1 MDPIAEI
8 GASNPNMSSVQRY
21 EQCQNTEGAGNIQAC
36 GNGLGGAH
44 LERIVIVGHPAP
56 VAMNLVSTGAMFSD
70 RIKGGFYTKQL
81 DEMVAK
87 LNDPRVS
94 PGEQQAAVL
103 DVEERI
109 GTARIVSQISQ
120 KLAEGLQSVVTKS
133 G

>member
-8 GASNPNMSSVQRY
+8 GASNANMSAAQRY
-21 EQCQNTEGAGNIQAC
+21 EQCQNTQGAGNLQAC
-36 GNGLGGAH
+36 GTDVGGAH
-44 LERIVIVGHPAP
+44 LERIVIVGHSAP
-56 VAMNLVSTGAMFSD
+56 VAMNIVSTGAMFSD

-87 LNDPRVS
+87 LNDPHVS
-94 PGEQQAAVL
+94 PGAQMAAVL

-109 GTARIVSQISQ
+109 GTAKLVSQIAQ

>member
-1 MDPIAEI
+1 MDPIAQI
-8 GASNPNMSSVQRY
+8 GASNPNISSAQRY
-21 EQCQNTEGAGNIQAC
+21 EQCQNNQGAGNLQAC
-36 GNGLGGAH
+36 GGDVSGAH
-44 LERIVIVGHPAP
+44 LERIVITGHSAP

-81 DEMVAK
+81 DELVAK

-109 GTARIVSQISQ
+109 GTAKLVSQISQ